1 MNFHARLLKLG
12 LITNP
17 IFATRLLNS
26 YAESQSQHS
35 LPHAH
40 KLFDEIPQRDTTLWN
55 SIISAYS
62 RAGHPHTALHLF
74 SQMLSSHTTHFHVHP
89 NHFVYATV
97 ARACGLTT
105 HYFQLGRTVHGRV
118 IKTGYL
124 LNVVVGTSLLDM
136 YAKYGCMEGASEVF
150 DEMPERNL
158 VSWNAMIAGYVLN
171 GMEIRGMELFYLMK
185 CVEFQ
190 KPDEFACASVLGA
203 SAGIGDLELG
213 MQVHGYVTVAGFE
226 TDCISAVCSMY
237 CRLGEVA
244 FAEKIFE
251 GEGESSIV
259 RHIMI
264 KGYILNE
271 RYYDALK
278 LVAQN
283 NFVDIVTADRS
294 VIVSVLTACA
304 DLSLIRIGKQVHALI
319 ITLFGYLENFKEMED
334 ILTVIRSAL
343 INMYCK
349 CSIMSDA
356 RKVFESL
363 VSDRHVAH
371 WNSLITG
378 YIDNGLLEDAI
389 ACFEEMPEKN
399 VVSWTLMISG
409 YVQHGL
415 PHEGIRQLAN
425 MYNNGNGHAVH
436 GNCHTFATAIEAC
449 SLLTVLEMGKQ
460 IHGKL
465 IRTISNAETE
475 NVVVGTV
482 LVNMYVKCGSL
493 NYAEMVF
500 ARMAERNVVSWTSM
514 ITGYA
519 IHGKGYRVLEVFE
532 KMIETRIEPNE
543 VTFISVLASC
553 SHSGLVEEGLQYF
566 KLMTDKY
573 GLVPQVDHY
582 SCLIDLLGRAGRLC
596 EAKGLLEII
605 ENKKLNELNTDA
617 MSGAFLG
624 ACRLHGNIEMGAKV
638 AENMVEKKQQF
649 SDSLIALRNIYT
661 SVGMWEEAYRVGERW
676 RQTPGVSKSGKSS
689 IFVQLGSS
697 MLQREA

>member
-1 MNFHARLLKLG
+1 MNFHARLVKLG

-26 YAESQSQHS
+26 YQSQHS
-35 LPHAH
+35 LSDAH
-40 KLFDEIPQRDTTLWN
+40 KLFDEIPHRDTTLWN
-55 SIISAYS
+55 SIVSAYS

-74 SQMLSSHTTHFHVHP
+74 SQMLSSHAHP
-89 NHFVYATV
+89 NHFVYATA
-97 ARACGLTT
+97 ARACGSTA
-105 HYFQLGRTVHGRV
+105 HNFQLGRNVHGRV
-118 IKTGYL
+118 IKTGYS

-136 YAKYGCMEGASEVF
+136 YAKCGCMECSSEVF

-158 VSWNAMIAGYVLN
+158 VSWNAMVAGCVSN
-171 GMEIRGMELFYLMK
+171 GMESRGLELFYQMK
-185 CVEFQ
+185 CVEFR
-190 KPDEFACASVLGA
+190 KPDEFSCASVLA
-203 SAGIGDLELG
+203 ACAGIGDLELG
-213 MQVHGYVTVAGFE
+213 MQVHAYVMVAGFE
-226 TDCISAVCSMY
+226 TDCVNAVCSMY
-237 CRLGEVA
+237 CRLGEVGL
-244 FAEKIFE
+244 AEKIFE
-251 GEGESSIV
+251 GEGESSILKC
-259 RHIMI
+259 IMI
-264 KGYILNE
+264 KGYISNE
-271 RYYDALK
+271 RYCDALK
-278 LVAQN
+278 LVARN
-283 NFVDIVTADRS
+283 DFVDIVTADCG

-304 DLSLIRIGKQVHALI
+304 GLSLIRIGKQVHALL
-319 ITLFGYLENFKEMED
+319 ITLFGFLVICKEMED
-334 ILTVIRSAL
+334 ILTVIWSAL

-349 CSIMSDA
+349 CSIMRDA

-363 VSDRHVAH
+363 VPDQHVAH
-371 WNSLITG
+371 WNSMITG

-389 ACFEEMPEKN
+389 ACFEEMPERN

-415 PHEGIRQLAN
+415 PQEGIRVLAN
-425 MYNNGNGHAVH
+425 MYNNENGRVVQ

-449 SLLTVLEMGKQ
+449 SLLTALEMGKQ
-460 IHGKL
+460 IHAKV
-465 IRTISNAETE
+465 IRTVSNAETG
-475 NVVVGTV
+475 NVVVGTA
-482 LVNMYVKCGSL
+482 LVDMYMKCGSL

-519 IHGKGYRVLEVFE
+519 IHGKGYRVLEVLD
-532 KMIETRIEPNE
+532 KMIETGIEPNE
-543 VTFISVLASC
+543 VTFISVLTSC
-553 SHSGLVEEGLQYF
+553 SHSGLVEEGLHYF

-596 EAKGLLEII
+596 QAKGLLEII
-605 ENKKLNELNTDA
+605 ENKKLTELNTDA
-617 MSGAFLG
+617 ISGAFLG

-661 SVGMWEEAYRVGERW
+661 SVGMWDEAYRVRERW
-676 RQTPGVSKSGKSS
+676 KQIPRFSKSGKSS
-689 IFVQLGSS
+689 INVQLGSS